1 MLSNNIFKIHI
12 KRAPLSLSLMQASSQ
27 NLRIQKRIAVL
38 SVILFVI
45 KISAYFITHS
55 VAILTDA
62 LESIVNIVAGVLG
75 IYSLIVSARPKD
87 NDHPYGHGKVEFI
100 SSAVE
105 GTLIFVAGILIIYGA
120 SKNLSSPRIVRKL
133 DWGILLIVITAVV
146 NYAAGIVCERVGKK
160 NNSLPLI
167 ASGKHLKSD
176 TYTTAGIIVGLI
188 LLYFTNIHWI
198 DSAVAIL
205 FALII
210 SYTGYKIIRSSVAG
224 IMDEADESLLT
235 KMIATLNKNRGA
247 NWIDMH
253 NLRIIKYGALL
264 HLDAHLTVPW
274 YFNVYEAHHEIDEL
288 SGLLRRDYGDSLE
301 IFVHSDACM
310 TFSCAVCIKTDCK
323 VRQEALI
330 KKIQWSK
337 NNISANVKHS
347 EKTA

>member
-1 MLSNNIFKIHI
+1 
-12 KRAPLSLSLMQASSQ
+12 MQTNTQ
-27 NLRIQKRIAVL
+27 NLIIQKRITAL
-38 SVILFVI
+38 SVVLFVI
-45 KISAYFITHS
+45 KITAYLLTHS

-62 LESIVNIVAGVLG
+62 LESIVNIVAGLLG
-75 IYSLIVSARPKD
+75 IYSLIVSAKPKD

-120 SKNLSSPRIVRKL
+120 AKNINSPRVVHKL

-146 NYAAGIVCERVGKK
+146 NYFAGVVCERTGRK

-176 TYTTAGIIVGLI
+176 TYTTAGIIGGLI
-188 LLYFTNIHWI
+188 LLYFTNIYWI
-198 DSAVAIL
+198 DSGVAIL

-224 IMDEADESLLT
+224 IMDEADETLL
-235 KMIATLNKNRGA
+235 KEMIATLNENRRI
-247 NWIDMH
+247 NWVDMH

-288 SGLLRRDYGDSLE
+288 TGLLRKNYGDSLE

-310 TFSCAVCIKTDCK
+310 TFSCAICIKNDCK
-323 VRQEALI
+323 VRQQALVH
-330 KKIQWSK
+330 KIEWSK
-337 NNISANVKHS
+337 NNISINVKHS
-347 EKTA
+347 EKTT

>member
-1 MLSNNIFKIHI
+1 MLVNT
-12 KRAPLSLSLMQASSQ
+12 Q
-27 NLRIQKRIAVL
+27 NLTIQKRIAAL
-38 SVILFVI
+38 SVLLFLI
-45 KISAYFITHS
+45 KMLAYLITHS

-62 LESIVNIVAGVLG
+62 LESIVNIVAGLLG
-75 IYSLIVSARPKD
+75 IYSLVVSARPKD
-87 NDHPYGHGKVEFI
+87 NDHPYGHGKIEFI
-100 SSAVE
+100 SSAIE

-120 SKNLSSPRIVRKL
+120 TKNLSSPKEVHKL
-133 DWGILLIVITAVV
+133 DWGILLIVITAVL
-146 NYAAGIVCERVGKK
+146 NYFAGIVCERTGQK

-176 TYTTAGIIVGLI
+176 TYTTAGIIAGLI
-188 LLYFTNIHWI
+188 LLYFTNIYWI

-224 IMDEADESLLT
+224 IMDEADETLL
-235 KMIATLNKNRGA
+235 KEMIATLNKNRRI
-247 NWIDMH
+247 NWVDMH

-274 YFNVYEAHHEIDEL
+274 YFNVYEAHQEIDKLTE
-288 SGLLRRDYGDSLE
+288 LLRNNYGDSLE

-310 TFSCAVCIKTDCK
+310 TFSCAICIKEDCK
-323 VRQEALI
+323 VRQEALV
-330 KKIQWSK
+330 KKIHWSK